1 MLLSSKKDLIGIDV
15 GASSVKLVRLK
26 ESRGNYQLI
35 NVGVLPLAAE
45 TIVDNTIMDS
55 SAIVEAISNLVV
67 GMKVKGRKVATSVS
81 GHSVIIRKIMLSIM
95 TEEELEAS
103 IQWEAEQYIPFD
115 LSEVNIDFQILGP
128 DAKDPSQMNV
138 MLVAAKKDYVED
150 YVAVFA
156 EAGLEPVVMDIDCFA
171 VENTF
176 DVNYGFVEDEVV
188 ALVDM
193 GASAISVNV
202 LKGDVSLFTRDIQA
216 GGNLIREELQ
226 KRLGLS
232 SDEAERAK
240 LGARNVGDVDPEAI
254 DEVMADAVENLVQEV
269 QRSLDFFAATSGDDK
284 IVKIYLTGG
293 VSKSRQVCDALE
305 KNLGIPTEVMNPFR
319 NVSVSEK
326 DFDLEYLEAIGPMF
340 AVATGLAMRKVG
352 DK

>member
-1 MLLSSKKDLIGIDV
+1 MLFSSKKDLIGIDV
-15 GASSVKLVRLK
+15 GSSSVKLVRLK
-26 ESRGNYQLI
+26 ESRGNYQLANI
-35 NVGVLPLAAE
+35 GILPLAPEA
-45 TIVDNTIMDS
+45 IVDNAIMDS
-55 SAIVEAISNLVV
+55 SAIVEAISNLVT
-67 GMKVKGRKVATSVS
+67 GMKVKGKLVATSVS

-150 YVAVFA
+150 YVALFT

-188 ALVDM
+188 ALVDL
-193 GASAISVNV
+193 GASAVSVNV
-202 LKGDVSLFTRDIQA
+202 LRGEMSLFTRDIQA
-216 GGNLIREELQ
+216 GGNQIREELQ
-226 KRLGLS
+226 KRLALS
-232 SDEAERAK
+232 SAEAELAK
-240 LGARNVGDVDPEAI
+240 LGGRGIGDVDAETI
-254 DEVMADAVENLVQEV
+254 DDVMTDAVENLVQEV
-269 QRSLDFFAATSGDDK
+269 QRSLDFFLATSGDVK
-284 IVKIYLTGG
+284 IAKIYLTGG
-293 VSKSRQVCDALE
+293 VAKSSLVREALE
-305 KNLGIPTEVMNPFR
+305 RRLSTPTELINPFR
-319 NVSVSEK
+319 NITVNEK
-326 DFDLEYLEAIGPMF
+326 EFDPEYLAAIGPMF

>member
-1 MLLSSKKDLIGIDV
+1 MLLSSKKDLVGIDV
-15 GASSVKLVRLK
+15 GSSSVKLVKLR
-26 ESRGNYQLI
+26 ESRGNYQLL
-35 NVGVLPLAAE
+35 NVGILPLAAE

-55 SAIVEAISNLVV
+55 SAIVEAISNLIV
-67 GMKVKGRKVATSVS
+67 GMKVKGKRVATSVS
-81 GHSVIIRKIMLSIM
+81 GHSVIIRKIMLSLM
-95 TEEELEAS
+95 TEEELESS

-150 YVAVFA
+150 FVSVFA
-156 EAGLEPVVMDIDCFA
+156 EAGMEPVVMDIDCFA
-171 VENTF
+171 SENTF

-193 GASAISVNV
+193 GASAVSVNV

-226 KRLGLS
+226 KRLSIS
-232 SDEAERAK
+232 SEQAEAAK
-240 LGARNVGDVDPEAI
+240 LGSRTIEDVDPEAI
-254 DEVMADAVENLVQEV
+254 DEVMIDAVDNLVQEV

-293 VSKSRQVCDALE
+293 VSKSRQVCEAME
-305 KNLGIPTEVMNPFR
+305 KNLGIATEVVDPFR
-319 NVSVSEK
+319 NITVNEK
-326 DFDLEYLEAIGPMF
+326 EFDIEYLQAIGPMLS
-340 AVATGLAMRKVG
+340 VATGLAMRRVG